1 MNLVVNA
8 IVKRGNHF
16 LIIKRSSK
24 DEIHPEKW
32 SFPGGKLEE
41 GETILEALKREL
53 KEEVC
58 LDIGDD
64 LIYIADYSYIRKDK
78 SNILGISFLVK
89 SFNSNVK
96 KGKEIQDF
104 KWVTVEELSKYKVTG
119 SLEEEMLKALSK
131 DLT

>member
-64 LIYIADYSYIRKDK
+64 LIYISDYSYIRKDK